1 MTRALT
7 ILIVI
12 VGFVAYR
19 EIKTSP
25 WGVPPSS
32 AWSFK

>member
-1 MTRALT
+1 MTTRALT

-12 VGFVAYR
+12 FGFVACH
-19 EIKTSP
+19 EIKS
-25 WGVPPSS
+25 GVPPSS

>member
-1 MTRALT
+1 MIRALT

-12 VGFVAYR
+12 VGFVACH
-19 EIKTSP
+19 EIKS
-25 WGVPPSS
+25 GAPPSS